1 MNNKE
6 YAEIREKNNFLVLY
20 FNNFSDIKL
29 TDAEFYKYYQLWLFR
44 NYKLGI
50 NHGTI
55 KIFKFLDSKFGYI
68 KNNA

>member
-1 MNNKE
+1 MSNKE

-44 NYKLGI
+44 NY
-50 NHGTI
+50 
-55 KIFKFLDSKFGYI
+55 
-68 KNNA
+68 